1 MRTSAPS
8 RLDDRHSMGSTRVLP
23 PVRGLAPPPTGSTDA
38 MRSSSIPRSIAG
50 TAPSPPNRTAPAPVA
65 GIPAPA
71 MPLPSRR
78 ASEEREEGRPPAA
91 PPGGGL
97 GTSRPS
103 LSCPRR
109 SPERSTTCS
118 TRGDPGLPPRVPCVD
133 DEIPD
138 EIPPPARD
146 DGIALVLA
154 VCVGI
159 GCATTPIVRAMR
171 SGRRWSRTS
180 TDVRTRDDPRDAP
193 GLLSGMSGRLDVD
206 AWLEGRA
213 LASVDARILARSTR
227 LMSSALRSR
236 SLGPVLCG

>member
-1 MRTSAPS
+1 M
-8 RLDDRHSMGSTRVLP
+8 
-23 PVRGLAPPPTGSTDA
+23 
-38 MRSSSIPRSIAG
+38 
-50 TAPSPPNRTAPAPVA
+50 
-65 GIPAPA
+65 
-71 MPLPSRR
+71 
-78 ASEEREEGRPPAA
+78 
-91 PPGGGL
+91 
-97 GTSRPS
+97 
-103 LSCPRR
+103 
-109 SPERSTTCS
+109 
-118 TRGDPGLPPRVPCVD
+118 PCVD
-133 DEIPD
+133 DEFPDEIPPD

-146 DGIALVLA
+146 DGIALVLV

-193 GLLSGMSGRLDVD
+193 GLLSGMSGRLD

>member
-1 MRTSAPS
+1 
-8 RLDDRHSMGSTRVLP
+8 
-23 PVRGLAPPPTGSTDA
+23 
-38 MRSSSIPRSIAG
+38 
-50 TAPSPPNRTAPAPVA
+50 
-65 GIPAPA
+65 
-71 MPLPSRR
+71 
-78 ASEEREEGRPPAA
+78 
-91 PPGGGL
+91 
-97 GTSRPS
+97 
-103 LSCPRR
+103 
-109 SPERSTTCS
+109 
-118 TRGDPGLPPRVPCVD
+118 VPCVD

-154 VCVGI
+154 VCIGI